1 MIKKYYEEQISNEQ
15 DVVGYFQT
23 TPDYAELER
32 NLVCKNMDLCL
43 LSKIITQIDE
53 LFLLIIEK
61 LYENRISATDCKLPV
76 SQPPPT
82 SLLRTPNSS
91 PKGRAGIQGILLQL
105 SQNP

>member
-1 MIKKYYEEQISNEQ
+1 MGRKESSGSKPYQLLLLSNILTVHDPMIKKYYEEQISNEQ

-61 LYENRISATDCKLPV
+61 LYENRISATDFIAEV
-76 SQPPPT
+76 
-82 SLLRTPNSS
+82 
-91 PKGRAGIQGILLQL
+91 IQAI
-105 SQNP
+105 